1 MIILAWGYYSG
12 LIVFWGAELT
22 CVYAG
27 EYGSRIAPRI
37 VTPLARMSSM
47 TEG

>member
-1 MIILAWGYYSG
+1 MIILAWVYYSG

-37 VTPLARMSSM
+37 ATPLARMSSM